1 MQVCLDYQPAVT
13 QRAGIGRYTR
23 VLAGEL
29 LKTKLPEDDLRL
41 FYLDFFRR
49 GVVDIPGAR
58 TTPSRLLP
66 GAILR
71 TSCGRRCVAD
81 EAW

>member
-41 FYLDFFRR
+41 FYLD
-49 GVVDIPGAR
+49 
-58 TTPSRLLP
+58 
-66 GAILR
+66 
-71 TSCGRRCVAD
+71 
-81 EAW
+81 